1 MCSQQGAACQGSG
14 WQRTIGRPEERLGAG
29 AQSGSEVRK
38 DALSAQ
44 DAVSASPGSPRE
56 LNDQLEG

>member
-1 MCSQQGAACQGSG
+1 MCSQQGAACQGFG
-14 WQRTIGRPEERLGAG
+14 WQKTIRRSKERLGTV

-44 DAVSASPGSPRE
+44 EAASAFPGSSRE
-56 LNDQLEG
+56 LSDQLEG